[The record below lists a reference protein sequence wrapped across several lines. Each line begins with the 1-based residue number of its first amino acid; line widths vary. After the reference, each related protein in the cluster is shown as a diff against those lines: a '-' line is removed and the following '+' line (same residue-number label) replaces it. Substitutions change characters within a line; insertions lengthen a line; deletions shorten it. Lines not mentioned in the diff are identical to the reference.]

1 MVNQLVQ
8 RFGDHAWDQSA
19 APPMP
24 MARTSMQAALMHLA
38 RVDVGLLVRRAAVH
52 DLAFPRLPWAGEAG
66 PRGVMPC
73 ARAYSPPREYTKRT
87 KAAGLNLIDDVALII
102 EVKPVAL
109 TFPGC

>member
-1 MVNQLVQ
+1 M
-8 RFGDHAWDQSA
+8 

-24 MARTSMQAALMHLA
+24 MARTSMQAALMHRA
-38 RVDVGLLVRRAAVH
+38 RVVVGLLVWRAAVH
-52 DLAFPRLPWAGEAG
+52 DLAFPRLPWAGEAA

-73 ARAYSPPREYTKRT
+73 ARAYPPPREYTKCT

>member
-1 MVNQLVQ
+1 
-8 RFGDHAWDQSA
+8 
-19 APPMP
+19 
-24 MARTSMQAALMHLA
+24 
-38 RVDVGLLVRRAAVH
+38 
-52 DLAFPRLPWAGEAG
+52 
-66 PRGVMPC
+66 MPC